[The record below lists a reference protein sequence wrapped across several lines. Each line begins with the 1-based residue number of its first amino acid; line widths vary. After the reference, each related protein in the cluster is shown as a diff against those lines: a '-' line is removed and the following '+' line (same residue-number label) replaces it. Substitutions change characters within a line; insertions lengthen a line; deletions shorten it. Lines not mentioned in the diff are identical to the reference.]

1 MFVLDVRKG
10 HYIVAEYVD
19 KVTNKHCP
27 NHPWQ
32 VRFPSAFPYPSSN
45 LSLCPCSTRYA
56 LPPFKPIES
65 LIIIPLKF
73 AESQVAPKAKLP
85 QIIQAVISSLASP
98 ESEMTANTLV
108 LVAHGISG
116 DLRRLEEM
124 KISELADVPSICF
137 AFLFL
142 FPFPFL
148 STSLSLHFRFLFL
161 YSPLPVPLSFLFL
174 CLFLYSP
181 FPFPSRPPSVL
192 FLPVFVLFFS
202 YPFALPN
209 SIPSTFPL

>member
-1 MFVLDVRKG
+1 MVLDIRKG

-32 VRFPSAFPYPSSN
+32 VRFPLLPSHILHLTS
-45 LSLCPCSTRYA
+45 LSIRAVRGKFSSS
-56 LPPFKPIES
+56 PPLFKPIHS
-65 LIIIPLKF
+65 LIIILLKF

-124 KISELADVPSICF
+124 KISEFFPSLSFSFSASCH
-137 AFLFL
+137 
-142 FPFPFL
+142 FPFL
-148 STSLSLHFRFLFL
+148 FSFASF
-161 YSPLPVPLSFLFL
+161 PLPLSSSFLFL
-174 CLFLYSP
+174 SSFL
-181 FPFPSRPPSVL
+181 
-192 FLPVFVLFFS
+192 LFFS
-202 YPFALPN
+202 YSLAVLTLIPF
-209 SIPSTFPL
+209 TFPL